1 MAIGNKSSKHYDNRE
16 NKTVSNTANDK
27 KTENNMEMAK
37 KKTVNNVVIDKKNKI
52 NNVAIDNKSSKQY
65 GH

>member
-27 KTENNMEMAK
+27 KNRKQHGNGQK
-37 KKTVNNVVIDKKNKI
+37 K
-52 NNVAIDNKSSKQY
+52 Q
-65 GH
+65 